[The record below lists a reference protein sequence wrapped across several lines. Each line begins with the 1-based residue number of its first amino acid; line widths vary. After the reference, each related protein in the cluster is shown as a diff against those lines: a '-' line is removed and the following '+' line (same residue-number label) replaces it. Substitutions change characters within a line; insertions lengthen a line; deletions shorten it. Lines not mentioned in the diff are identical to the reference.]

1 MNGRCSVYFEF
12 ELSPVLMCLYQLFRS
27 YPPINASPL
36 TIFIGILDRLC
47 ANTTSKHQTVLNAT
61 SHCSHN
67 VANNPA
73 EYTKM
78 VMVMVIILI
87 IGDGWSFHSIVSA
100 LM

>member
-1 MNGRCSVYFEF
+1 MDIVQFTLNVNYPQSLCA
-12 ELSPVLMCLYQLFRS
+12 LFRS

-36 TIFIGILDRLC
+36 TFFTGILDGLC
-47 ANTTSKHQTVLNAT
+47 ANTTSERQTVLHAT
-61 SHCSHN
+61 SHCSYN
-67 VANNPA
+67 AANDPA

-78 VMVMVIILI
+78 VMVMVMILI

>member
-1 MNGRCSVYFEF
+1 MDIAKFTLNLNYPQSLCA
-12 ELSPVLMCLYQLFRS
+12 LFRS

-36 TIFIGILDRLC
+36 TFFIGILDGLC
-47 ANTTSKHQTVLNAT
+47 ANTTSEHQTVLNAT

-67 VANNPA
+67 AANNPLAA

-78 VMVMVIILI
+78 VMVMVMILI

>member
-1 MNGRCSVYFEF
+1 MDIAQFTLNLNYPQSLCA
-12 ELSPVLMCLYQLFRS
+12 LFRS

-36 TIFIGILDRLC
+36 TFLIGILDGLF
-47 ANTTSKHQTVLNAT
+47 ANTASEHQTVLNAT

-67 VANNPA
+67 AANNPA

-78 VMVMVIILI
+78 VMVMVMILI
-87 IGDGWSFHSIVSA
+87 IGYGWSFRSIVSA